1 MIQLASQGTL
11 WCIVLCVFFGVASL
25 RRWRSDRA
33 AKPAP
38 YHLMHGPKD
47 GCWECEGK

>member
-11 WCIVLCVFFGVASL
+11 WCIVLCVFFGVESL
-25 RRWRSDRA
+25 RRLRSDRE

-47 GCWECEGK
+47 DCWECEDK

>member
-25 RRWRSDRA
+25 RRLGLKREAD
-33 AKPAP
+33 PAP

-47 GCWECEGK
+47 DCRECEDK